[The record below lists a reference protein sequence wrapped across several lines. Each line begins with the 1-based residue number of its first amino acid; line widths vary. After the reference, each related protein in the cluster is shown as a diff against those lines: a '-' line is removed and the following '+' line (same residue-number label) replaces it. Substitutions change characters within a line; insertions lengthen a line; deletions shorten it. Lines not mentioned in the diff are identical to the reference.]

1 MKKKFGRL
9 VDLEEL
15 EALMVNETVEEL
27 RIRLE
32 GEQRLVDAERTDRRV
47 SQWGYITAGD
57 SGLAGDGGMQ

>member
-15 EALMVNETVEEL
+15 ESLMVNETVEEL

-32 GEQRLVDAERTDRRV
+32 GEQRLVDSERADRKV
-47 SQWGYITAGD
+47 SEDEHSRRAWSACGWVR
-57 SGLAGDGGMQ
+57 